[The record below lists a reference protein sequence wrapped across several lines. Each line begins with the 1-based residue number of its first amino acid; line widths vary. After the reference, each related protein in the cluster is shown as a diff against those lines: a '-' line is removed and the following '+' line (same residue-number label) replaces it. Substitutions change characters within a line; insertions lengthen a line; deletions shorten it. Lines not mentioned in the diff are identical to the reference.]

1 MIGNGWNI
9 VQRLTTIFALGPIA
23 LIFVGTIAYLN
34 TRDIV
39 TTGEAFEHSAA
50 VQFTIDDITARITE
64 ASAAEREYVITGQ
77 NSYLQAY
84 DAATLSVRRT
94 VDDLAK
100 LTVDDPQ
107 EQANVFAFRP
117 LVERWL
123 AQLSA
128 IMAVRHAHGFAAAI
142 AVTNASWAKN
152 IMDQIRPILRASRQY
167 EASIRE
173 LRAAAAKVA
182 LTRTRLAIIAGTLVT
197 IGLLLIIGYAAI
209 RSIRTPVEEVVAEL
223 TSATAE
229 ILAGT
234 TQQAGGVQE
243 QAAAVAQTTSTV
255 EEIAQTAEQ
264 ASQRA
269 RAVAG
274 SSQRATESSLAG
286 RRAVAGATSAMADV
300 KVRTEAAAQS
310 ILSLAEQAQ
319 AIGEIT
325 AFVNDVADQTNILAF
340 NASIEASRAGEQGK
354 GFNVVAD
361 EIKALAAQSKK
372 ATHQIRQI
380 LGDIEKATTTAVFA
394 TEAGNK
400 AVDRAMQT
408 VNEADE
414 VIRSLSDT
422 ILEAAQSS
430 LQITASTGQQA
441 IGISQIQQ
449 AMKNISRATS
459 QNLEAT
465 LQAEKSARRL
475 GALGTRLRV
484 LVRGESK
491 FAQGREKRAH
501 LRGESDEYIA
511 TVV

>member
-1 MIGNGWNI
+1 MIGNRWNI
-9 VQRLTTIFALGPIA
+9 VQRLTSVFALGPIA

-50 VQFTIDDITARITE
+50 VQFTIDNVTARIAD
-64 ASAAEREYVITGQ
+64 ASAAEREYVITEQSG
-77 NSYLQAY
+77 YLQAY
-84 DAATLSVRRT
+84 DAATFSVRRT
-94 VDDLAK
+94 IDDLAK

-107 EQANVFAFRP
+107 EQANVFALRP
-117 LVERWL
+117 LVERRL

-128 IMAVRHAHGFAAAI
+128 IMAVRRAYGFVSAI
-142 AVTNASWAKN
+142 AATNANWTKN
-152 IMDQIRPILRASRQY
+152 VMDQIRPILRASRQY

-173 LRAAAAKVA
+173 SRAAAAKA
-182 LTRTRLAIIAGTLVT
+182 SLRRTRRAILACTLVT
-197 IGLLLIIGYAAI
+197 IILLLVAGYATI
-209 RSIRTPVEEVVAEL
+209 RSIRKPVEEVVAEL

-234 TQQAGGVQE
+234 TQQASGVQE
-243 QAAAVAQTTSTV
+243 QAAALAQTASTV

-286 RRAVAGATSAMADV
+286 RRAVEGATSAMADV

-325 AFVNDVADQTNILAF
+325 AFVNDIADQTNILAF

-372 ATHQIRQI
+372 ATQQIRQI
-380 LGDIEKATTTAVFA
+380 LGDIEKATSTAVFA

-400 AVDRAMQT
+400 AVDRAMKT
-408 VNEADE
+408 VNVADA
-414 VIRSLSDT
+414 VIRSLSET
-422 ILEAAQSS
+422 IVEAAQSS

-449 AMKNISRATS
+449 AMRNIHRATN

-465 LQAEKSARRL
+465 LQAEKSARH
-475 GALGTRLRV
+475 LGTLGMRLRV
-484 LVRGESK
+484 LVRGAGEL
-491 FAQGREKRAH
+491 AQRKERQAH
-501 LRGESDEYIA
+501 IRTESDEYIV